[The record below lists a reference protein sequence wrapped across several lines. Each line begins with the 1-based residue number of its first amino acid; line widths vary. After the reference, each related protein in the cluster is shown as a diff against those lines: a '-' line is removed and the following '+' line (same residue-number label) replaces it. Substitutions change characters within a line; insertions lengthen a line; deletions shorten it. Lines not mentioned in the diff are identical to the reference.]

1 MATYSAIIYNDSFLS
16 LKCCTMIPPTG
27 QILDSPYVLPVVIYR
42 DVSVWMNLRYCAMTP
57 STGNILLDPYVL
69 PAKILPMKIV
79 QKRS

>member
-27 QILDSPYVLPVVIYR
+27 QILGSLYVLPVVIYN
-42 DVSVWMNLRYCAMTP
+42 VSAWMNLRYCAMTP
-57 STGNILLDPYVL
+57 PTGNILLDPYVL